1 MDNYDLVVLKT
12 VAICEYGV
20 STRTQIRGFS
30 SVHYVYGSEKK
41 LIILLAIFKVTK
53 VAAKYVMKCD
63 DDTFVRVETVLKEAN
78 KVADH
83 GSLYV
88 GNINYNHKPLRS
100 GKWAVTYEVL
110 GNTTITHNPQLY
122 FQLIYIYIY
131 DSFFLTGK
139 LFRSGQKKI
148 IRPMPMAPAT
158 LFHRTLQVS

>member
-20 STRTQIRGFS
+20 STCTRIQILGFS

-63 DDTFVRVETVLKEAN
+63 DDTFVRVETVLMEAN

-83 GSLYV
+83 RSLYI
-88 GNINYNHKPLRS
+88 GNINYYHKPLRS

-110 GNTTITHNPQLY
+110 GKTITHNSQLY
-122 FQLIYIYIY
+122 F
-131 DSFFLTGK
+131 LTY
-139 LFRSGQKKI
+139 
-148 IRPMPMAPAT
+148 
-158 LFHRTLQVS
+158 VW